1 MGPPKLKRLPR
12 IAAEPHPDGTG
23 RAPER
28 SAAGADASR
37 AGHSEMGVEDLIALE
52 ADEQVLAARLRPLD
66 RPPAEALDPHSRVR
80 VRG

>member
-1 MGPPKLKRLPR
+1 
-12 IAAEPHPDGTG
+12 
-23 RAPER
+23 
-28 SAAGADASR
+28 
-37 AGHSEMGVEDLIALE
+37 MGVEDLIALE